1 MDVFKFNPTNLDP
14 LTETYDLNF
23 YFTYLAQWPHLFNV
37 AEGADRTIDAYSNYI
52 PICRNCSA
60 KGIIVMGKTEASP
73 SYMSFS
79 EHYLPWHAHIT
90 ALTVAPHARRL
101 GLARTLSQSLE
112 HSGDEYDAWFVD
124 LFVRKSNKVA
134 QALYH
139 GMGYSVYR
147 RVLDYYTDDPT
158 DPTKDGEDAY
168 DMRKPLKRDKDRK
181 HVRKNGETFTVE
193 PHEVY

>member
-1 MDVFKFNPTNLDP
+1 MTSLRPFHAMDVFKFNPTNLDP

-37 AEGADRTIDAYSNYI
+37 AEGADGTIDAYI
-52 PICRNCSA
+52 
-60 KGIIVMGKTEASP
+60 MGKTEASP
-73 SYMSFS
+73 SYMTFS

-139 GMGYSVYR
+139 GMGYSVYK
-147 RVLDYYTDDPT
+147 RVLDYYSDDPT
-158 DPTKDGEDAY
+158 DETKDGEDAY
-168 DMRKPLKRDKDRK
+168 DMRKPLTRDKERK
-181 HVRKNGETFTVE
+181 HIRKNGESYAVE
-193 PHEVY
+193 PHEVF